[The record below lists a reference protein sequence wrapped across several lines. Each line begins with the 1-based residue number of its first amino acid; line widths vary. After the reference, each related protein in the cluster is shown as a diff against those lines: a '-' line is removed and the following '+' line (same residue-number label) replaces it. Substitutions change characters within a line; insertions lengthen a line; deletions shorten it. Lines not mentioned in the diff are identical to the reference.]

1 MRFTRTPVFRKY
13 SVALLGAFIGGS
25 AYAQPETPMIKEVSV
40 QIVCPITGPNSK
52 VPTLMK
58 QLDICGTDLGI
69 MTEADGRIFFAF
81 GDTFGYPCSGPGGPD
96 WRSNTLGAT
105 ANHNPA
111 NGVELT
117 DWLTNPDGTAKAI
130 IEGAHQP
137 PFTGTNGEQTKIPTS
152 MVTVGGRIYLHY
164 MSVHGFAAKG
174 GVWDCNYSQ
183 FLYSDDLGKTWT
195 PAALQFGDST
205 SNFNMLALTDQN
217 GSGNDFAVYVYAIGT
232 PCGRFGD
239 AKLGRV
245 PKQSVLD
252 PSAWQYYVA
261 GQDSEHSWTPN
272 RSAASEII
280 PAPIGEGSILWD
292 PWIKRWLFTYLN
304 EDTAQ
309 IELREAENPWGPWSV
324 PITLATAQQFPALY
338 GAFMTPSFFQDSGK
352 SLYFVMSMFG
362 PYEAFLMKA
371 ELQTYQ

>member
-1 MRFTRTPVFRKY
+1 
-13 SVALLGAFIGGS
+13 
-25 AYAQPETPMIKEVSV
+25 MIKEVSV
-40 QIVCPITGPNSK
+40 QIVCPVTGPNSK

-105 ANHNPA
+105 TNHNPE
-111 NGVELT
+111 NGVALT

-183 FLYSDDLGKTWT
+183 FLYSDDMGKTWT
-195 PAALQFGDST
+195 PTALQFGDST

-217 GSGNDFAVYVYAIGT
+217 GCGNEFSLYVYAIGT

-245 PKQSVLD
+245 PKQNVLD

-261 GQDSEHSWTPN
+261 GQDAEHSWTPN

-280 PAPIGEGSILWD
+280 PAAIGEGSILWD

-324 PITLATAQQFPALY
+324 PIALATAQQFPALY
-338 GAFMTPSFFQDSGK
+338 GAFMTPSFLQDQGK

-362 PYEAFLMKA
+362 PYEAFLMKV

>member
-1 MRFTRTPVFRKY
+1 
-13 SVALLGAFIGGS
+13 
-25 AYAQPETPMIKEVSV
+25 MIKEVSI
-40 QIVCPITGPNSK
+40 QIVGPITGPNSK
-52 VPTLMK
+52 VPDLMK
-58 QLDICGTDLGI
+58 SLDICGTDLGI

-81 GDTFGYPCSGPGGPD
+81 GDTFGYPCSGVGGPN

-105 ANHNPA
+105 ANHNPD
-111 NGVELT
+111 NGVALNE
-117 DWLTNPDGTAKAI
+117 WLTNPDGTAKAI

-137 PFTGTNGEQTKIPTS
+137 PFTGTDGEQTKIPTS
-152 MVTVGGRIYLHY
+152 MVTVGGRIYLHF

-183 FLYSDDLGKTWT
+183 FLYSDDLGKTWNL
-195 PAALQFGDST
+195 AAVKFGDNT
-205 SNFNMLALTDQN
+205 SNFNMLALTDEN
-217 GSGNDFAVYVYAIGT
+217 GSGNEFTGYVYAIGT

-245 PKQSVLD
+245 AKENVLD
-252 PSAWQYYVA
+252 PNAWEYYVS
-261 GQDSEHSWTPN
+261 GNDPKHSWTPD
-272 RSAASEII
+272 RAAASEVI

-292 PWIKRWLFTYLN
+292 KWIHRWLFTYLN
-304 EDTAQ
+304 ENTAQ

-324 PITLATAQQFPALY
+324 PIALATAQQFPQLY
-338 GAFMTPSFFQDSGK
+338 GAFMTPSFLRDEGK

>member
-1 MRFTRTPVFRKY
+1 
-13 SVALLGAFIGGS
+13 
-25 AYAQPETPMIKEVSV
+25 
-40 QIVCPITGPNSK
+40 
-52 VPTLMK
+52 
-58 QLDICGTDLGI
+58 
-69 MTEADGRIFFAF
+69 
-81 GDTFGYPCSGPGGPD
+81 
-96 WRSNTLGAT
+96 
-105 ANHNPA
+105 
-111 NGVELT
+111 
-117 DWLTNPDGTAKAI
+117 
-130 IEGAHQP
+130 
-137 PFTGTNGEQTKIPTS
+137 
-152 MVTVGGRIYLHY
+152 
-164 MSVHGFAAKG
+164 
-174 GVWDCNYSQ
+174 
-183 FLYSDDLGKTWT
+183 
-195 PAALQFGDST
+195 
-205 SNFNMLALTDQN
+205 MLALTDQN
-217 GSGNDFAVYVYAIGT
+217 GSGNEFAVYVYAIGT

-245 PKQSVLD
+245 PRQSVLD

-261 GQDSEHSWTPN
+261 GQDLEHSWTPN

-324 PITLATAQQFPALY
+324 PIALATAQQFPALY
-338 GAFMTPSFFQDSGK
+338 GAFMTPSFLRDSGK

>member
-1 MRFTRTPVFRKY
+1 MCFTRTPVFRKY
-13 SVALLGAFIGGS
+13 SVAFLSAFIGGF

-40 QIVCPITGPNSK
+40 GIVCPITGPNSK

-81 GDTFGYPCSGPGGPD
+81 GDTFGYPCSGPGGPN

-137 PFTGTNGEQTKIPTS
+137 PFTGTNGEQTKIPTA

-164 MSVHGFAAKG
+164 MSVHGFAAQG

-183 FLYSDDLGKTWT
+183 FLYSDDMGKTWT

-217 GSGNDFAVYVYAIGT
+217 GSGNDFSLYVYAIGT

-252 PSAWQYYVA
+252 PNAWQYYVA
-261 GQDSEHSWTPN
+261 GQDQEHSWTAN

-304 EDTAQ
+304 ENTAQ

-324 PITLATAQQFPALY
+324 PIPLATAQQFPALY
-338 GAFMTPSFFQDSGK
+338 GAFMTPSFLKDSGK

-371 ELQTYQ
+371 ELETYH